1 MEKHLK
7 KIDYKS
13 MPWKNGLGTTLELAV
28 SPHDPNDDPGVK
40 DSPFLWRISIA
51 SVSEDGA
58 FSHFPNIDRNLTILG
73 GKGMVLEVSGQG
85 DLNLDAPMQSVTFSG
100 EADVVARLHDGPIT
114 DFNVMVDRRFAQA
127 SVVVFALENEVPLI
141 LSAADIYFL
150 HVPDTFT
157 GIVLSG
163 DQGDVQIQSGE
174 SYLLKGTEQHI
185 SVCPLENRPT
195 SFILAKISILS
206 PS

>member
-1 MEKHLK
+1 MNKHLK
-7 KIDYKS
+7 QSDYKS
-13 MPWKNGLGTTLELAV
+13 MPWKNGLGTTVELAV
-28 SPHDPNDDPGVK
+28 SPHDPTVK

-58 FSHFPNIDRNLTILG
+58 FSHFPHIDRNLTILQ

-85 DLNLDAPMQSVTFSG
+85 DLNLNAPLQSVCFSG
-100 EADVVARLHDGPIT
+100 EADVMARLYDGPIT

-150 HVPDTFT
+150 HVPDTSA
-157 GIVLSG
+157 GVVLSDDRG
-163 DQGDVQIQSGE
+163 NVQIESGE
-174 SYLLKGTEQHI
+174 SYLLGDTEQHI
-185 SVCPLENRPT
+185 SVCPMENKPT
-195 SFILAKISILS
+195 SLILVKISILS

>member
-1 MEKHLK
+1 MNKHLK
-7 KIDYKS
+7 QSDYKS
-13 MPWKNGLGTTLELAV
+13 MPWKNGLGTTVELAV
-28 SPHDPNDDPGVK
+28 SPHDPTVK

-58 FSHFPNIDRNLTILG
+58 FSHFPNIDRNLTILQ

-85 DLNLDAPMQSVTFSG
+85 DLSLDAPLQSVTFSG
-100 EADVVARLHDGPIT
+100 EADVVARLYDGPIT

-150 HVPDTFT
+150 HVPDTSVA
-157 GIVLSG
+157 IVLSG
-163 DQGDVQIQSGE
+163 DQGEVQIESGE
-174 SYLLKGTEQHI
+174 SYLFEDTEQQV
-185 SVCPLENRPT
+185 SMRPLGSKPA
-195 SFILAKISILS
+195 SLILTKISTLS
-206 PS
+206 PSCGR